1 MNHSTTVDPSRWDE
15 IGPLLDGGVL
25 RPYGELKRM
34 PYYAPPGF
42 YADGDVL
49 AFQPGWDAVH
59 WYGPNWPTVAEVRER
74 IASLLIS
81 SWLVQD
87 RDDASRFFLGDEP
100 GSIITPWGV
109 VPARVIFARRKGL
122 DAPWENLASVLA
134 DVDHAHANAGFI
146 AWRLRNALH
155 PRVKTKFHLNPDGA
169 LVVVF
174 RIEENVIWA
183 PTGRKGAH
191 LPSFEQVVDLKQYLL
206 RTAGFEYRVALAD
219 ALRDA
224 VNRRTGKKD
233 TTVAWGTRRNIV
245 KRKDRTVEIYGYEPM
260 ASIFLGGRAA
270 RSRRRTTAS
279 SGTRTCSPRPCR
291 SSRSRTET
299 ATTTTT
305 QREERDSNGR
315 GQDRHRRAHR
325 AHRRRPEHG
334 RLTRVEPGPVVGRP
348 RAHLGGPAP
357 ARERPP
363 GQEAL

>member
-15 IGPLLDGGVL
+15 VGPLLGGGIL
-25 RPYGELKRM
+25 RPYEELRRM

-42 YADGDVL
+42 YADGSVI
-49 AFQPGWDAVH
+49 AFQPGWDGQDGGDAVH

-134 DVDHAHANAGFI
+134 DVDHAHGNAGFI

-174 RIEENVIWA
+174 RIEGNPGDIPVFLWA
-183 PTGRKGAH
+183 
-191 LPSFEQVVDLKQYLL
+191 
-206 RTAGFEYRVALAD
+206 AD
-219 ALRDA
+219 
-224 VNRRTGKKD
+224 
-233 TTVAWGTRRNIV
+233 GTPRGGE
-245 KRKDRTVEIYGYEPM
+245 VEEYEPGG
-260 ASIFLGGRAA
+260 AVGLYESYPLRNEADLEAFLVCF
-270 RSRRRTTAS
+270 TAHD
-279 SGTRTCSPRPCR
+279 
-291 SSRSRTET
+291 
-299 ATTTTT
+299 A
-305 QREERDSNGR
+305 
-315 GQDRHRRAHR
+315 
-325 AHRRRPEHG
+325 
-334 RLTRVEPGPVVGRP
+334 
-348 RAHLGGPAP
+348 
-357 ARERPP
+357 
-363 GQEAL
+363 